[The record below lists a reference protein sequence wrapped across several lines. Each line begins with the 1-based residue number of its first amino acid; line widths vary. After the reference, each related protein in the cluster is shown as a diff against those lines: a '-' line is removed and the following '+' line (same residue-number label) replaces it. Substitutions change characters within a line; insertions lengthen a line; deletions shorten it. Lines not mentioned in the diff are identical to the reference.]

1 MIRVKDL
8 TFTYPGA
15 KEPTLRGLD
24 FEIAKGEIFGFLGP
38 SGAGKSTTQN
48 ILIGLLK
55 GYHGN
60 AEVMEKEVHKWGQ
73 DYYEQVG
80 VSFEL
85 PNHYLKLTALENL
98 NYFHALY
105 SGDTNDP
112 MDVLDWVG
120 LADHAGQKVASFS
133 KGMKIRLNVARSL
146 IHKPAIL
153 FLDEPTSGLD
163 PVNAEKI
170 KQLALALRNDG
181 TTIFVTTHNMHL
193 ADELCDRVAFINSG
207 KICALDAPT
216 TLKKN
221 YGRRI
226 LRVEHSNGETDL
238 TVQEFPLDGL
248 DRNEAFQTLLRS
260 SRRLETLHS
269 EEATLDRI
277 FIEITGQ
284 DLNA

>member
-55 GYHGN
+55 GYHGS
-60 AEVMEKEVHKWGQ
+60 AEVMEKEVHMWGQ
-73 DYYEQVG
+73 DYYEHVG

-98 NYFHALY
+98 TYFHALY
-105 SGDTNDP
+105 TGDTNDP

-133 KGMKIRLNVARSL
+133 KGMKIRLNVARSP

-170 KQLALALRNDG
+170 KHLALALRNDG

-216 TLKKN
+216 ALKKN